1 MRLHLQ
7 VPNGPLDKDGLDQAL
22 AGSVH
27 CLEHPNFFFSFSD
40 AGGSQDDQGN
50 GSSQQQEPPPVVIV
64 PGLQSRGGERH
75 SSEPRRATSLWLP
88 GVMLR
93 GGHAKFWS
101 HKPGLGRAGM
111 WQSKL
116 DPGGLSR
123 AGSAGDQPE
132 VGYSY
137 FIQLDSYVE
146 RV

>member
-40 AGGSQDDQGN
+40 AGGSQEEQGN
-50 GSSQQQEPPPVVIV
+50 SSSQQQEPPPVVIV
-64 PGLQSRGGERH
+64 PGLQSRGGERR

-111 WQSKL
+111 WQSEV

-123 AGSAGDQPE
+123 AGLAGDQPE